1 MSLLVQYD
9 HELQMR
15 LGITSQTYVSKDD
28 RIYYAGNKKKKI
40 NRLQK
45 KEVMNEATKITLR
58 IFHCC
63 IFFNNLRT
71 LVCGIP

>member
-28 RIYYAGNKKKKI
+28 RIYYAGIQKKKSIVYKK
-40 NRLQK
+40 RKLWMKQQK
-45 KEVMNEATKITLR
+45 
-58 IFHCC
+58 
-63 IFFNNLRT
+63 
-71 LVCGIP
+71 

>member
-28 RIYYAGNKKKKI
+28 RIYYAGIQKKK
-40 NRLQK
+40 NQSFTK
-45 KEVMNEATKITLR
+45 KGSYEWSNK
-58 IFHCC
+58 
-63 IFFNNLRT
+63 NNSQNISL
-71 LVCGIP
+71 LHLF

>member
-28 RIYYAGNKKKKI
+28 RIYYAGI
-40 NRLQK
+40 QK
-45 KEVMNEATKITLR
+45 KNQSFTKK
-58 IFHCC
+58 
-63 IFFNNLRT
+63 
-71 LVCGIP
+71 GSYE